1 MLWRWDGARFFKLA
15 ATRSDANGRF
25 DFGEQ
30 TLPSS
35 DVYFHVS
42 IRNERANTNRLLHI
56 ERPVPA
62 PVVVSGGLDSGE
74 IVVVPA
80 HPGGEIRIYDADSGR
95 IILRRA
101 VEARTR
107 HRVSL
112 DLIAELPR
120 PWPVALWI
128 EQILDD
134 GRRSER
140 EYWPLD

>member
-1 MLWRWDGARFFKLA
+1 LWRWDGTRFMKLA
-15 ATRSDANGRF
+15 STRSDANGRF

-30 TLPSS
+30 ALPSS

-42 IRNERANTNRLLHI
+42 VRNADTNTDHLLRI

-62 PVVVSGGLDSGE
+62 PIVVSGGLGSGE
-74 IVVVPA
+74 IILAPA

-95 IILRRA
+95 LILRKV

-107 HRVSL
+107 YRVPL
-112 DLIAELPR
+112 DLFAELPR
-120 PWPVALWI
+120 PWPLALSI
-128 EQILDD
+128 EQVLDN

-140 EYWPLD
+140 QHWRLD